1 MSDITTFSLRLP
13 NSLKQALKE
22 TTKEDEDS
30 INQFIITAVEEKL
43 SAMKTI
49 AFFEKARRE
58 ANLERFSRMLNRE
71 GGQPPREGDEMDI
84 I

>member
-1 MSDITTFSLRLP
+1 MAMSGTTTFPLRLP

-22 TTKEDEDS
+22 TAKEDEDS

-49 AFFEKARRE
+49 SFFEKARQE
-58 ANLERFSRMLNRE
+58 ANLEAFLQMLNRE
-71 GGQPPREGDEMDI
+71 GGQPPREGDEV
-84 I
+84 